1 MQINSSVSA
10 NPYLKSG
17 MALYEQNSKEA
28 KEAGALKERLQK
40 GEISGKALTQAYLV
54 QYSLQI
60 ESYSSGNFESQS
72 GAFDLKKIQDILQS
86 IDFKAIGYEGKAITD
101 MTPDEAKALVSEEGF
116 FGVSKTSDR
125 LADFVLSGGGDNLDK
140 LKAGREGII
149 RGFNEAEQMWGGKL
163 PDISYQTLEKALAKI
178 DEQITSLGGNIIDTK
193 S

>member
-1 MQINSSVSA
+1 MQINPSIST

-54 QYSLQI
+54 EYSLKI

-116 FGVSKTSDR
+116 FGVSQTSDR
-125 LADFVLSGGGDNLDK
+125 LADFVLSGGGDNVDK

-163 PDISYQTLEKALAKI
+163 PDISYQTLDKALAKI
-178 DEQITSLGGNIIDTK
+178 DEQISALGGNILDTK